1 MSTKKESTNQNVFG
15 AMVLKQIVRNGN
27 FLYRRDNEDIVESED
42 SFQIRGT
49 INLDASKKIVP
60 GDYVEFVFDEAYR
73 SINHHSFGFT
83 DKDTF
88 SKGDTFMNHKGSVSD
103 VSVLSAL
110 GSNSEIG
117 APTITVDVL
126 SRLKNLVPNGYEL
139 VMPISGWELNGPG
152 EELVRPIITNDKPL
166 PSGVQ
171 FRFTNISPDGVIK
184 RLDNSGYIFKVRAKA
199 KSDIDRMIEDY
210 GVMPVII
217 GYTQFVDANGS
228 SDGGGVYKQEYALA
242 LLSKGPAPRLSGTN
256 PPDVSIKGFG
266 DLHTLAKVGTGN
278 TDFVVPQGIA
288 TIPMCHNYK
297 ANGLAKLQE
306 YMDKKRIMY
315 YFIDSAHENATVG
328 KETRFGKTVKF
339 NVPVNRDEFP
349 REDIM
354 EQIHEEFYRSGLRNY
369 PSVLANEV
377 VVTIGSDTY
386 TIPKDDLSEVFMYYF
401 QDWFMLSN
409 PKVLIRQDIGS
420 DPQDRYKKFLGLSSP
435 NTDNSSANSGSSTPA
450 PEPHKPKKLTCQD
463 AHINDVVGFNPDSGE
478 LIVHATG
485 PVDDSCYVLIR
496 TGEIVRTS
504 SVVSVGG
511 DLVELRFS
519 LPDLSDVARYSDSIT
534 PEQHRITS
542 IDAGPHSYP
551 IDSQNIGV
559 TRL

>member
-1 MSTKKESTNQNVFG
+1 MARENFLKIKKGERFTIT
-15 AMVLKQIVRNGN
+15 ATPTNGN
-27 FLYRRDNEDIVESED
+27 
-42 SFQIRGT
+42 
-49 INLDASKKIVP
+49 
-60 GDYVEFVFDEAYR
+60 EFVYWEKYLGVDAEVNNYFPGEAGPNPSR
-73 SINHHSFGFT
+73 ATTRI
-83 DKDTF
+83 
-88 SKGDTFMNHKGSVSD
+88 GDTI
-103 VSVLSAL
+103 A
-110 GSNSEIG
+110 SN
-117 APTITVDVL
+117 P
-126 SRLKNLVPNGYEL
+126 Y
-139 VMPISGWELNGPG
+139 
-152 EELVRPIITNDKPL
+152 
-166 PSGVQ
+166 SGVASNNETYVAV
-171 FRFTNISPDGVIK
+171 FRRKNI
-184 RLDNSGYIFKVRAKA
+184 

-210 GVMPVII
+210 GVMPVIL

-278 TDFVVPQGIA
+278 TDSVVPQGIA

-339 NVPVNRDEFP
+339 NTPVNRDEFP

-377 VVTIGSDTY
+377 VITIGSDTY

-401 QDWFMLSN
+401 QDWFMLSDA
-409 PKVLIRQDIGS
+409 KVVIRQDIGS

-450 PEPHKPKKLTCQD
+450 PKPHKPKKLTCQD

-551 IDSQNIGV
+551 MDSQNIGV

>member
-1 MSTKKESTNQNVFG
+1 MARENFLKIKKGERFTIT
-15 AMVLKQIVRNGN
+15 ATPTNGN
-27 FLYRRDNEDIVESED
+27 
-42 SFQIRGT
+42 
-49 INLDASKKIVP
+49 
-60 GDYVEFVFDEAYR
+60 EFVYWEKYLGVDAEVNNYFPGEAGPNPSR
-73 SINHHSFGFT
+73 ATTRI
-83 DKDTF
+83 
-88 SKGDTFMNHKGSVSD
+88 GDTI
-103 VSVLSAL
+103 
-110 GSNSEIG
+110 SNN
-117 APTITVDVL
+117 P
-126 SRLKNLVPNGYEL
+126 Y
-139 VMPISGWELNGPG
+139 
-152 EELVRPIITNDKPL
+152 
-166 PSGVQ
+166 SGVASNNETYVAV
-171 FRFTNISPDGVIK
+171 FR
-184 RLDNSGYIFKVRAKA
+184 RRNS

-210 GVMPVII
+210 GVMPVIL

-278 TDFVVPQGIA
+278 TDSVVPQGIA

-339 NVPVNRDEFP
+339 SVPVNRDEFP

-409 PKVLIRQDIGS
+409 PKVVIRQDIGS
-420 DPQDRYKKFLGLSSP
+420 DPQGRYKKFLGLSAPTTETSNP
-435 NTDNSSANSGSSTPA
+435 NTARVYTSEEIGRALSVDTSGVKYTDKGGGLHEDGFSAAEAGLYDYSYSESKTYN
-450 PEPHKPKKLTCQD
+450 
-463 AHINDVVGFNPDSGE
+463 
-478 LIVHATG
+478 G
-485 PVDDSCYVLIR
+485 PVKFSIPESNFGSLKNLTVFYDENDK
-496 TGEIVRTS
+496 TN
-504 SVVSVGG
+504 
-511 DLVELRFS
+511 LRKTF
-519 LPDLSDVARYSDSIT
+519 DKAEFKLSDGNYSVSFREDSTFTKTFTHADNPGKEGVLSIYGTHIKYATVASTDGSEPYTIHVNV
-534 PEQHRITS
+534 EIE
-542 IDAGPHSYP
+542 G
-551 IDSQNIGV
+551 
-559 TRL
+559 

>member
-1 MSTKKESTNQNVFG
+1 MARENFLKIKKGERFTITATPTNGNEFLRWDRYIGVDAEVNNYFPG
-15 AMVLKQIVRNGN
+15 EAGPNPSRNGIA
-27 FLYRRDNEDIVESED
+27 DTISE
-42 SFQIRGT
+42 
-49 INLDASKKIVP
+49 NP
-60 GDYVEFVFDEAYR
+60 Y
-73 SINHHSFGFT
+73 
-83 DKDTF
+83 
-88 SKGDTFMNHKGSVSD
+88 
-103 VSVLSAL
+103 
-110 GSNSEIG
+110 
-117 APTITVDVL
+117 
-126 SRLKNLVPNGYEL
+126 
-139 VMPISGWELNGPG
+139 
-152 EELVRPIITNDKPL
+152 
-166 PSGVQ
+166 SGVASNNETYVAI
-171 FRFTNISPDGVIK
+171 FRKKNT
-184 RLDNSGYIFKVRAKA
+184 

-210 GVMPVII
+210 GVMPVIL

-266 DLHTLAKVGTGN
+266 DLHTLAKVGTGE
-278 TDFVVPQGIA
+278 TSTVIPQGIA

-339 NVPVNRDEFP
+339 NTPVNRDEFP

-377 VVTIGSDTY
+377 VITIGSDTY

-409 PKVLIRQDIGS
+409 PKVVIRQDIGS
-420 DPQDRYKKFLGLSSP
+420 DPQDRYKKFLGTSSP
-435 NTDNSSANSGSSTPA
+435 NTDNSNTNSGSSTPA
-450 PEPHKPKKLTCQD
+450 PEPSKPKKLTCQD
-463 AHINDVVGFNPDSGE
+463 AHISDVVGFNPNSGE

-496 TGEIVRTS
+496 TGEIIRTS

-519 LPDLSDVARYSDSIT
+519 LPDLSDAARYSDSIT
-534 PEQHRITS
+534 PEQHRISS

-551 IDSQNIGV
+551 MDSQNIGI
-559 TRL
+559 TQL